1 MILAPFLARAV
12 HAHLYGGDDVDAWS
26 FHMVLLA
33 LLRFAHGNLWMAVA
47 RWPYLIDR
55 YRIQKKGIN
64 FEQVDRESHWDDAI
78 ILQALVI
85 TALREWLPGARN
97 LPLFSWP
104 GLALVLALHVGPVE
118 CLYYWCHR
126 FMHTP
131 FFYASYHCHH
141 HASVATEPTSA
152 HVHTFLEQIGHALL
166 LCVPVVG
173 TWLLGGASIGALYAY
188 WLACDWLNAVGH
200 CNFEFVPVWLLRAVP
215 PLKYLVHTP
224 TYHSLHHS
232 EPSSNYCLFMPVYD
246 LMAGTVNPNTDH
258 VHKEARRGPV
268 EHPDFVFLG
277 HGVNLQCFF
286 HLPFLMPY
294 GSTHPFKPTWTT
306 FALLILCLPAYFVLW
321 FICPRFAVDKKRLR
335 GLKLHIWMV
344 PRFGINYFIPFEKRS
359 INNFIESAIL
369 AADKQGVKVLALGAL
384 NKNESLNGGG
394 KLFLDRHPNLKVRL
408 VHGNTLTA
416 AIILREI
423 REDATEVFLTGS
435 TSKLGRAISLYLAL
449 RGVRVLMLTPSRE
462 RFEAIRSELPEERQH
477 LLVQVTQ
484 YSQASQCPVWIIGKG
499 MMWWE
504 QRHAPPGTHFHQFVV
519 PPIAEVRP
527 DCTYGKLAAMRL
539 PDDVENLKFCEV
551 SLGYAMRLPAEMC
564 GHALVL
570 AGTCGKL
577 AAMRLLDDAENLD
590 FVSCYG
596 LVSQADLCEPCREAL
611 CTCWR
616 GGTTVACLTITLL
629 ASSSLNPPI
638 LPVSPPS
645 PRQLAL
651 PRGHIYA
658 CHAGGLVH
666 LLEGWDYHEVGRIDV
681 SRIDPTWDAAMRH
694 GLRPMQ

>member
-1 MILAPFLARAV
+1 MSPKPGPLFHVPWRWMGGFKYMILAPFLARAV

-33 LLRFAHGNLWMAVA
+33 LLRFAHGNLWMAVS

-55 YRIQKKGIN
+55 YRIEKKGIN
-64 FEQVDRESHWDDAI
+64 FDQVDRESHWDDAI

-85 TALREWLPGARN
+85 TALREWLPGAHN
-97 LPLFSWP
+97 LPLFSWQ
-104 GLALVLALHVGPVE
+104 GLALILALHVGPVE

-141 HASVATEPTSA
+141 HASVQTEPSTA
-152 HVHTFLEQIGHALL
+152 HVHTFLEQVGHALL
-166 LCVPVVG
+166 LCLPVVG
-173 TWLLGGASIGALYAY
+173 TWLLGGASIGALYVY
-188 WLACDWLNAVGH
+188 WLACDFANAVGH
-200 CNFEFVPVWLLRAVP
+200 CNFEFVPVWLLRALP
-215 PLKYLVHTP
+215 FLKYLVHTP

-246 LMAGTVNPNTDH
+246 LLAGTVNPKTDH
-258 VHKEARRGPV
+258 VHKEARKGPV
-268 EHPDFVFLG
+268 EHPDFVFLA
-277 HGVNLQCFF
+277 HGVNLQSFF
-286 HLPFLMPY
+286 HQPFLMPY

-306 FALLILCLPAYFVLW
+306 FVLLILCLPLYAVLW
-321 FICPRFAVDKKRLR
+321 FVCPVIIMDRKTLR
-335 GLKLHIWMV
+335 RRKLQIWTV
-344 PRFGINYFIPFEKRS
+344 PRFGINYFIPFEKNS
-359 INNFIESAIL
+359 INRLIESAIL
-369 AADKQGVKVLALGAL
+369 DADKQGVKVLALGAL

-394 KLFLDRHPNLKVRL
+394 KLFLDRHPDLKVRI

-423 REDATEVFLTGS
+423 RPDTREVFLTGS

-519 PPIAEVRP
+519 PPIAEVRR

-539 PDDVENLKFCEV
+539 PDDVENLKFCE
-551 SLGYAMRLPAEMC
+551 
-564 GHALVL
+564 
-570 AGTCGKL
+570 
-577 AAMRLLDDAENLD
+577 
-590 FVSCYG
+590 
-596 LVSQADLCEPCREAL
+596 
-611 CTCWR
+611 
-616 GGTTVACLTITLL
+616 
-629 ASSSLNPPI
+629 
-638 LPVSPPS
+638 
-645 PRQLAL
+645 LAL

>member
-1 MILAPFLARAV
+1 MSPKPGPLFHVPWRWMGNFKYMILAPFLARAV
-12 HAHLYGGDDVDAWS
+12 HAHLYGSDDVDAWS

-246 LMAGTVNPNTDH
+246 LMAGTVDPNTDH

-539 PDDVENLKFCEV
+539 PDDVENLKFCE
-551 SLGYAMRLPAEMC
+551 
-564 GHALVL
+564 
-570 AGTCGKL
+570 
-577 AAMRLLDDAENLD
+577 
-590 FVSCYG
+590 
-596 LVSQADLCEPCREAL
+596 
-611 CTCWR
+611 
-616 GGTTVACLTITLL
+616 
-629 ASSSLNPPI
+629 
-638 LPVSPPS
+638 
-645 PRQLAL
+645 LAL